1 MIFRGTTL
9 VGCQAQPTHSNGPMR
24 AIGCAI
30 TLRLRPELLVLLRTF
45 TRAALEGTSAG
56 FSRARVS
63 VCALASLSAFRRRTF
78 LFHSH

>member
-1 MIFRGTTL
+1 MNFRGTTL
-9 VGCQAQPTHSNGPMR
+9 VGCQAQPTLSNGPIE

-30 TLRLRPELLVLLRTF
+30 TLRRRPELMVLCRTF

-63 VCALASLSAFRRRTF
+63 VYALASLSVFRRRTF
-78 LFHSH
+78 LLHSY